1 MAPPPI
7 SPAEA
12 EAYELP
18 RLADHGDHDRDRG
31 ETSKDYDA
39 DDVPEGEEERL
50 LRSSLAGREGLK
62 DEAEELAADVDDEEV
77 APDYIRATQD
87 EEIIGKGSKIEAL
100 IARVS
105 AHIASTPTTI
115 ALPST

>member
-1 MAPPPI
+1 MAPTPI

-18 RLADHGDHDRDRG
+18 PLAHHGRHDREHG

-39 DDVPEGEEERL
+39 DDVSEGEEERL
-50 LRSSLAGREGLK
+50 LRSSRAGREGPK
-62 DEAEELAADVDDEEV
+62 DEAEELAADDDEGV

-105 AHIASTPTTI
+105 TRLVSTHTTIVLAST
-115 ALPST
+115 

>member
-1 MAPPPI
+1 MVPTPI

-18 RLADHGDHDRDRG
+18 LLTDHGRHDREHG
-31 ETSKDYDA
+31 EASKAYDA
-39 DDVPEGEEERL
+39 DDVSEGEEERL
-50 LRSSLAGREGLK
+50 LRSSRAGREGLK
-62 DEAEELAADVDDEEV
+62 DEAEELAADVDDEGV

-105 AHIASTPTTI
+105 TRLVSTPHIIVLAST
-115 ALPST
+115 